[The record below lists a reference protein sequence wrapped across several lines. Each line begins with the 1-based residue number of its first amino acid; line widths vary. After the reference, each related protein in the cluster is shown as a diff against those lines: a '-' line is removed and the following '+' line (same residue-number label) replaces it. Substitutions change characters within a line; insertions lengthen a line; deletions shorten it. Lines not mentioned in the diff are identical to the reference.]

1 MKNFLFLSLVV
12 TFFLIPFEGAEV
24 FLFGMPIYLVEIGV
38 MVSAVTLVLVQ
49 KRERGMTQFVGANN
63 YSPVPKCN
71 SPLPTPIR
79 WGIAFLL
86 FGIISSTLVALSN
99 QSTCPLSHEGFL
111 RALGIIKSW
120 FVIPMLFG
128 YIIFYASRVYFSR
141 EKLIFLFMVSF
152 LPFGIFSLLM
162 WIFGSGMT
170 YDGRFEGIFNSPNT
184 LAMYLTPAAILSW
197 YFFRKYSF
205 APQTKGEGGVTSQSV
220 CETTLSPLLVKARRN
235 TFWISFFIFAFL
247 LFLTR
252 SYSAWIA
259 IFLGLFFFE
268 IVRIRNIRA
277 RANYILVGA
286 NNYSPLRYAGII
298 LVFAGIIAF
307 SQWNNPR
314 FEHFFDPGSRSSFA
328 SRVMIWQSAGKMVVD
343 SPVFGIGPGNFQACY
358 LAYQKYFPPY
368 LEWSVPEP
376 HNIFLAFWLGGGI
389 IGLLG
394 CGFLVFWWF
403 RNVFQNIKKEGG
415 HLLLTL
421 AAIMI
426 AMLVHGLVD
435 TPYWRISLSY
445 IFWWVFFMGISSSSL
460 QEGAPRTRG
469 RGVSNK

>member
-1 MKNFLFLSLVV
+1 MRPSFL
-12 TFFLIPFEGAEV
+12 LIGILITVLLLPFESARV
-24 FLFGMPIYLVEIGV
+24 LLFGMPIYLVEIGAIASV
-38 MVSAVTLVLVQ
+38 VALLLAR
-49 KRERGMTQFVGANN
+49 KRKGGIVGAT
-63 YSPVPKCN
+63 PKTFGA
-71 SPLPTPIR
+71 PLPTPIR

-86 FGIISSTLVALSN
+86 FGILSSTLVALSN
-99 QSTCPLSHEGFL
+99 HSICPLSHEGFL

-141 EKLIFLFMVSF
+141 KKLIFLFMVSF

-162 WIFGSGMT
+162 WLFGSGMT

-197 YFFRKYSF
+197 YFSRRYSF
-205 APQTKGEGGVTSQSV
+205 APQTRGEGGVTSQSV
-220 CETTLSPLLVKARRN
+220 CETTLSPLLAKAGRN
-235 TFWISFFIFAFL
+235 TFWISFCIFAFL

-286 NNYSPLRYAGII
+286 NNYSPLRHGRGYAVVF
-298 LVFAGIIAF
+298 LAFAGILF
-307 SQWNNPR
+307 LSQWNNPR

-328 SRVMIWQSAGKMVVD
+328 SRVMIWQSAGKMIAD

-358 LAYQKYFPPY
+358 LAYQKHFPPY

-376 HNIFLAFWLGGGI
+376 HNIFLAFWLGSGI

-394 CGFLVFWWF
+394 FGFLVFWWF
-403 RNVFQNIKKEGG
+403 RNVFQGMKKEGD

-445 IFWWVFFMGISSSSL
+445 IFWWIFFMGISSSSL